1 MREERF
7 STPQPIRLECAVTS
21 GNVMIA
27 TTEEAE
33 STVSLDGP
41 PELIEAMRVELTGDR
56 LVISEPRS
64 SFLDIATRP
73 RDSLRVAV
81 GVPNRSAVMV
91 KTASSDTALDGSFG
105 EIDMQSASADLQ
117 VTGEVDGDISVKS
130 ASGDIELPRVRGHV
144 EVKGVSGDLR
154 AESIDGSIT
163 VTVVSGDVRI
173 DSLREGTVSV
183 RSVSG
188 DIALGIAPGSDV
200 DLDDSSAS
208 GDLVSEVPLSDAPA
222 GGNNPTVVIRGV
234 TASGD
239 VRVFRAVHAPAV

>member
-7 STPQPIRLECAVTS
+7 STPQPIRLECSVTS
-21 GNVMIA
+21 GNVMVA

-33 STVSLDGP
+33 STVSLNGP
-41 PELIEAMRVELTGDR
+41 AELIEAMRVELTGDR
-56 LVISEPRS
+56 LLISEPRS
-64 SFLDIATRP
+64 KLLDILTRP
-73 RDSLRVAV
+73 HDSLQVVV

-91 KTASSDTALDGSFG
+91 KTASSDTALDGAFS
-105 EIDMQSASADLQ
+105 EIDMQSASADLR
-117 VTGEVDGDISVKS
+117 VRGEVDGDISVKS

-144 EVKGVSGDLR
+144 DVKGVSGDLR
-154 AESIDGSIT
+154 AESIDGSVT
-163 VTVVSGDVRI
+163 VTIVSGDVRI

-188 DIALGIAPGSDV
+188 DVVLGIAPGSDV
-200 DLDDSSAS
+200 DLDATSAS
-208 GDLVSEVPLSDAPA
+208 GDLISEVPLSDAPGA
-222 GGNNPTVVIRGV
+222 GSNPVVVIRGV